1 MVIIGFDQREGT
13 DYKHTFSPVAKVVTV
28 RVLIVIA
35 TAKEWP
41 LHQLDVNNAFL
52 HGYVEEYIYMKPPEG
67 YSKAAPRHVCKLSK
81 SFYGLKT
88 DHGTYLH
95 QRKYALNLLQDVGL
109 TAGKPAT
116 FPLPQNLKLSLDKGS
131 PLKAPDSYKR
141 HVGRFLYFSMTR
153 PYISYTVQHL
163 SQFISAP
170 KKPHMQ
176 AALHLLRY
184 LKDVILK
191 GLFYPAQPQIKAV

>member
-1 MVIIGFDQREGT
+1 MVIRGFDQREGT
-13 DYKHTFSPVAKVVTV
+13 DYKLTFSPVAKVVTI

-52 HGYVEEYIYMKPPEG
+52 HGYVEEYIYMKPPKG
-67 YSKAAPRHVCKLSK
+67 YSKAAPMQMIYWSLEIQRQRLEKKALDD
-81 SFYGLKT
+81 KT

-95 QRKYALNLLQDVGL
+95 QRKYALNLLQDAGL

-141 HVGRFLYFSMTR
+141 HVGRFLYF
-153 PYISYTVQHL
+153 
-163 SQFISAP
+163 
-170 KKPHMQ
+170 
-176 AALHLLRY
+176 
-184 LKDVILK
+184 
-191 GLFYPAQPQIKAV
+191 